1 MSPKRLFDPDKK
13 QSDMMSSA
21 QEALAMKQKID
32 EYDELRKKL
41 TADLKEATAELNGLP
56 GDAASERKELKGRI
70 RDLQRKINS
79 CDVEREML
87 KTEFTTHG
95 FHMIDESVMPRKFNK
110 ALCIQN
116 IRYLLSKKDVRLG
129 DIERA
134 SGNSPGYLSR
144 LEKPDNTTDP
154 SIEFLMNAAEML
166 GVGLDELTKGKMEEL
181 SPNEEMLV
189 AFLERLLIDTKN
201 DELNWIVELDAA
213 HSAYEKTGPQENCP
227 HILYGMDVEVDE
239 ATGDTIPNGWG
250 YSSRF
255 FRGEEIIVCG
265 TSYHVSL
272 RDTGNEI
279 YIMKCRAS
287 SNDTISQEPFY
298 EMYHVDREKEV
309 NPVCCSRYSQGK
321 IAMEL
326 GKLYKQITESNNHVR
341 LTKSTKSMM
350 ELYMN

>member
-13 QSDMMSSA
+13 QSDLRGSG

-32 EYDELRKKL
+32 EYDALRLELTEK
-41 TADLKEATAELNGLP
+41 LKEATAELNALP
-56 GDAASERKELKGRI
+56 NDAAAERKALKQKI

-134 SGNSPGYLSR
+134 SGNYPGYLSR

-189 AFLERLLIDTKN
+189 AFLERLLIDTK
-201 DELNWIVELDAA
+201 
-213 HSAYEKTGPQENCP
+213 K
-227 HILYGMDVEVDE
+227 
-239 ATGDTIPNGWG
+239 
-250 YSSRF
+250 
-255 FRGEEIIVCG
+255 
-265 TSYHVSL
+265 
-272 RDTGNEI
+272 
-279 YIMKCRAS
+279 
-287 SNDTISQEPFY
+287 
-298 EMYHVDREKEV
+298 
-309 NPVCCSRYSQGK
+309 
-321 IAMEL
+321 
-326 GKLYKQITESNNHVR
+326 
-341 LTKSTKSMM
+341 
-350 ELYMN
+350 

>member
-1 MSPKRLFDPDKK
+1 MSQKRLFDPGKK

-41 TADLKEATAELNGLP
+41 TNDLKGATAELNGLP

-70 RDLQRKINS
+70 RDLQRQINS

-95 FHMIDESVMPRKFNK
+95 FHMIDVSVMPRKFNK

-116 IRYLLSKKDVRLG
+116 IRYLLSKKNVRLG

-181 SPNEEMLV
+181 SPNEEILV
-189 AFLERLLIDTKN
+189 AFMEKLLKDTKD
-201 DELNWIVELDAA
+201 DELNWIPELSALHA
-213 HSAYEKTGPQENCP
+213 AYEKAGPQEDCP
-227 HILYGMDVEVDE
+227 HLLYRMDVYVDE
-239 ATGDTIPNGWG
+239 ATGDTIPDGWG
-250 YSSRF
+250 YASRF
-255 FRGEEIIVCG
+255 FQGESIIVCG

-272 RDTGNEI
+272 GDTGNEI
-279 YIMKCRAS
+279 YIMKCGERG
-287 SNDTISQEPFY
+287 NDAISPEPFY
-298 EMYHVDREKEV
+298 EMYHVDCAKEV

-321 IAMEL
+321 IAIEL
-326 GKLYKQITESNNHVR
+326 EKLYKQIQESNGHVR
-341 LTKSTKSMM
+341 LSVSTKNMM
-350 ELYMN
+350 ELYLS

>member
-181 SPNEEMLV
+181 SPNEEMLSAFMDRLIENTKSDDLYWV
-189 AFLERLLIDTKN
+189 A
-201 DELNWIVELDAA
+201 EL
-213 HSAYEKTGPQENCP
+213 SALHNIYEKMGPHEDCP
-227 HILYGMDVEVDE
+227 HVLYQLSMEEDP
-239 ATGDTIPNGWG
+239 ATGEAIPTGWT
-250 YSSRF
+250 YSSKF
-255 FRGEEIIVCG
+255 FPMEGIKVCG
-265 TSYHVSL
+265 LSFHSKINANG
-272 RDTGNEI
+272 DEI
-279 YIMKCRAS
+279 YIMKCKEWDDKAGMP
-287 SNDTISQEPFY
+287 DPFY
-298 EMYHVDREKEV
+298 EMYHVDRTKDV

-321 IAMEL
+321 IATVLE
-326 GKLYKQITESNNHVR
+326 KLYKQIMESNSHVR

-350 ELYMN
+350 ELYIN